1 LSKEIEKLKFEL
13 SDVIDQKFDFI
24 QKGIDTQSKNLTTSF
39 DEISRN
45 LGALEKDLLGN
56 YRENFTKI
64 KGMVAT
70 FFAKIDDT
78 VKSNS
83 KTVKHVTNQFEQF
96 QANFVN
102 PAKEVEGKV
111 FAMNMKIAS
120 SEQMRESQFTVLK
133 DTV

>member
-1 LSKEIEKLKFEL
+1 M
-13 SDVIDQKFDFI
+13 
-24 QKGIDTQSKNLTTSF
+24 TTSF
-39 DEISRN
+39 ESITTN
-45 LGALEKDLLGN
+45 LAKVEKDILVN
-56 YRENFTKI
+56 YKENFTKI

-78 VKSNS
+78 VKNNS
-83 KTVKHVTNQFEQF
+83 KTVNHVTNQFEQF

-120 SEQMRESQFTVLK
+120 SEQMRESQFTILK